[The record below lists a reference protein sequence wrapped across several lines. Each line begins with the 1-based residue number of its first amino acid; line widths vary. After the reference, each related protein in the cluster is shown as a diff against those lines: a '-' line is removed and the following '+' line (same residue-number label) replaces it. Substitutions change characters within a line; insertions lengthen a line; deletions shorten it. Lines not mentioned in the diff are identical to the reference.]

1 MKTPIILFV
10 FISLT
15 VGGALPL
22 GAQEGP
28 DLIEAV
34 MYQDMETVRSLVQ
47 NGVDVDYQDAQN
59 DTTAL
64 MLACN
69 YGLTEI
75 AAYLVNAGANVNIRN
90 KQGYTALIAA
100 AGRSEDLVKMLID
113 HGADVHA
120 KTAEGTTAFT
130 ASILGAL
137 SGRVSTHVAEILLEA
152 GADVDESATSGK
164 TQGYTCLMMAVENGR
179 DDLVRFL
186 IDNGADPN
194 LRAKDGRTALSLAR
208 DGGYTETAAFLT
220 EMGAVE

>member
-137 SGRVSTHVAEILLEA
+137 SGRVS
-152 GADVDESATSGK
+152 
-164 TQGYTCLMMAVENGR
+164 
-179 DDLVRFL
+179 